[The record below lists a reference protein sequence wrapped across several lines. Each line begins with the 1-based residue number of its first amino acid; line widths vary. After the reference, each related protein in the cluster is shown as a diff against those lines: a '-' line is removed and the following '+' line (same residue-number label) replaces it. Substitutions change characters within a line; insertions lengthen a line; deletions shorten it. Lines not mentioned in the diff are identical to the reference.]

1 MIRTKLL
8 PSTDDVE
15 ANMEEVP
22 EIRNGTSS
30 KETTNLCSITIESED
45 SVDMRKKSKGHIEVE
60 GTFSEKLT
68 MKNEFSEPFLYKSSV
83 FIHDLAMAE
92 SVQSKGKYEL
102 PKTKKDICTSTEV
115 SFPAGYYDDSM
126 AMKSLAGNLNNS
138 GATINDCQLESV
150 QSKGN
155 YERTKTQKKF
165 FTSTEVSFA
174 AGNDEDDSMAMKSLA
189 GNLNN
194 SGVTINDCQLESVQS
209 KGNYELPKTKQDFCT
224 STEVSFPAGYDEDD
238 SMAMESLAGNLKNS
252 AAAIIDFQLETSFFG
267 IRKD

>member
-1 MIRTKLL
+1 MIRKKLL

-15 ANMEEVP
+15 ANMEEVR
-22 EIRNGTSS
+22 IRNGTSS

-83 FIHDLAMAE
+83 FIHDLAMSE

-126 AMKSLAGNLNNS
+126 AMKSLAGNMNNS
-138 GATINDCQLESV
+138 GA
-150 QSKGN
+150 
-155 YERTKTQKKF
+155 
-165 FTSTEVSFA
+165 
-174 AGNDEDDSMAMKSLA
+174 
-189 GNLNN
+189 
-194 SGVTINDCQLESVQS
+194 TINDCQLESVQS